1 MTTCAGLVLR
11 PEEGD
16 KKGPGFSCL
25 CRRQRETTA
34 AGGGA
39 ILCQLRAS
47 AELGGKGGSSY

>member
-11 PEEGD
+11 PEEGE

-25 CRRQRETTA
+25 CRRQWETTA
-34 AGGGA
+34 AAGGA

>member
-1 MTTCAGLVLR
+1 MTTCTGLVFR
-11 PEEGD
+11 PKEEEN
-16 KKGPGFSCL
+16 KGPGFSCL